1 MFMQSPSVLAQV
13 LQPDSTLSQRLES
26 LHHNLLD
33 QVPVVERIACALY
46 DGSTGELKTFINS
59 TRSGVPIKAYNYP
72 ISASKSLSQIMQTGK
87 ARVIDQIQQQVTG
100 NAEHSRWLL
109 QQGYQSSYTV
119 PMYDAGGFMGLIFF
133 DSLHS
138 HAFTEAVQRDLL
150 VYATLINLTVSSE
163 LAAIQSVIGSAH
175 VARDFANLRDFETGA
190 HLERMAQYAEM
201 IARELAETFGL
212 TDENIA
218 HIRLF
223 APLHDI
229 GKIGIPDS
237 ILLKPGRL
245 DHDEREI
252 MKSHVALGAQMIDK
266 IVSDFNL
273 AHMPDTRMM
282 RNVVACHHEFMDGS
296 GYPAGLKGE
305 AVPVEARI
313 ITVSDIFDALTSKRP
328 YKREWSVEDAASELH
343 RMTAEGKLD
352 SRCVEAL
359 LKDRE
364 RVQRIIDTHVD
375 PE

>member
-1 MFMQSPSVLAQV
+1 MSEQTSEILARV
-13 LQPDSTLSQRLES
+13 LQSSSTLSQRLEG
-26 LHHNLLD
+26 LHRGMLD
-33 QVPVVERIACALY
+33 QVLVVERISCALY
-46 DGSTGELKTFINS
+46 DPGSGELKTFIS
-59 TRSGVPIKAYNYP
+59 SDRIGVPIKAYNYP
-72 ISASKSLSQIMQTGK
+72 ISASKSLSHIMETGK
-87 ARVIDQIQQQVTG
+87 ARVINEIQQQVSA

-119 PMYDAGGFMGLIFF
+119 PMYGASGFIGLIFF
-133 DSLHS
+133 DSLRS
-138 HAFTEAVQRDLL
+138 HAFTESVQRDLM
-150 VYATLINLTVSSE
+150 VYSTLINLTVSSE
-163 LAAIQSVIGSAH
+163 LSAIQSIIASAH

-190 HLERMAQYAEM
+190 HLERMAQYAEL
-201 IARELAETFGL
+201 IARELAEPFSL
-212 TDENIA
+212 SDENIA

-229 GKIGIPDS
+229 GKIGIPDR

-245 DHDEREI
+245 EADEREI
-252 MKSHVALGAQMIDK
+252 MKSHVVLGAQMIDK
-266 IVSDFNL
+266 ILADFSL
-273 AHMPDTRMM
+273 AHMPGTSMM

-328 YKREWSVEDAASELH
+328 YKREWSVEDAADELR

-352 SRCVEAL
+352 GRCVEAL
-359 LKDRE
+359 LKDRN

>member
-1 MFMQSPSVLAQV
+1 MSQQIPGILAQV
-13 LQPDSTLSQRLES
+13 LQPGSTLSQRLEG

-33 QVPVVERIACALY
+33 QVPVVERIACALF
-46 DGSTGELKTFINS
+46 DPGSGELKTFINS

-72 ISASKSLSQIMQTGK
+72 ISASKSLSQIMETGK
-87 ARVIDQIQQQVTG
+87 ARVIDEIQQQVTA

-119 PMYDAGGFMGLIFF
+119 PMYGANGFLGLIFF
-133 DSLHS
+133 DSLRS
-138 HAFTEAVQRDLL
+138 HAFTKLVQRDLM
-150 VYATLINLTVSSE
+150 VYSTLINLTVSSE
-163 LAAIQSVIGSAH
+163 LSAIQSIIASAH

-190 HLERMAQYAEM
+190 HLERMAQYAEL
-201 IARELAETFGL
+201 IARELAETFSL
-212 TDENIA
+212 SDENIA

-229 GKIGIPDS
+229 GKIGIPDR

-245 DHDEREI
+245 EPDEREI
-252 MKSHVALGAQMIDK
+252 MKSHVVLGAQMIDK
-266 IVSDFNL
+266 ILADFNL
-273 AHMPDTRMM
+273 AHMPDTGMM

-305 AVPVEARI
+305 VIPVEARI

-328 YKREWSVEDAASELH
+328 YKREWSVEDAADELR

-352 SRCVEAL
+352 GRCVEAL
-359 LKDRE
+359 LKDRN

>member
-1 MFMQSPSVLAQV
+1 MNQHISGILKQV
-13 LQPDSTLSQRLES
+13 LQPSSSLSQRLED

-46 DGSTGELKTFINS
+46 DPGNGELKTFIDS
-59 TRSGVPIKAYNYP
+59 TRSGVPIRTYNFP
-72 ISASKSLSQIMQTGK
+72 ISASKSLSQIMETGK
-87 ARVIDQIQQQVTG
+87 ARIIDKIQEQVSA

-119 PMYDAGGFMGLIFF
+119 PMYGTNGFLGLIFF
-133 DSLHS
+133 DSLRS
-138 HAFTEAVQRDLL
+138 HAFTEWVRRDLM
-150 VYATLINLTVSSE
+150 VYSTLINLTISSE

-190 HLERMAQYAEM
+190 HLERMAQYAEL
-201 IARELAETFGL
+201 IAREVAETFSL
-212 TDENIA
+212 SDENIA

-229 GKIGIPDS
+229 GKIGIPDR

-245 DHDEREI
+245 EADEREI
-252 MKSHVALGAQMIDK
+252 MKSHVELGAQMIDK
-266 IVSDFNL
+266 ILADFNL
-273 AHMPDTRMM
+273 IHMPDTSIM

-328 YKREWSVEDAASELH
+328 YKREWSVEDAAAELR

-352 SRCVEAL
+352 GRCVEAL
-359 LKDRE
+359 LKDRN

>member
-1 MFMQSPSVLAQV
+1 MFNSSASILFQV
-13 LQPDSTLSQRLES
+13 LQPDNTLSQRLS
-26 LHHNLLD
+26 GLHQNLLE
-33 QVPVVERIACALY
+33 QVPAIERISCALY
-46 DGSTGELKTFINS
+46 DTASGELKTFINS

-72 ISASKSLSQIMQTGK
+72 IRASKSLSEIMRTGK
-87 ARVIDQIQQQVTG
+87 ARVIDEIQQQVSA

-119 PMYDAGGFMGLIFF
+119 PMYDASGFMGLIFF
-133 DSLHS
+133 DSQRS
-138 HAFTEAVQRDLL
+138 HAFSETVQRDLL
-150 VYATLINLTVSSE
+150 VYSTLINLTVSSE
-163 LAAIQSVIGSAH
+163 LAAIQSVIASAH

-201 IARELAETFGL
+201 IARELAGTFGL
-212 TDENIA
+212 SDENIA

-229 GKIGIPDS
+229 GKIGIPDN

-245 DHDEREI
+245 EPAEREI

-266 IVSDFNL
+266 IVADFNL
-273 AHMPDTRMM
+273 AHMQDTHMM
-282 RNVVACHHEFMDGS
+282 RNIVACHHEFMDGS

-328 YKREWSVEDAASELH
+328 YKREWSVEEAAAELR
-343 RMTAEGKLD
+343 RMSAEGKLD
-352 SRCVEAL
+352 VRCVEAL
-359 LKDRE
+359 LKDRA
-364 RVQRIIDTHVD
+364 RVQTIIDTHQD

>member
-1 MFMQSPSVLAQV
+1 MFKPSPSILAQV
-13 LQPDSTLSQRLES
+13 LQPDSTLSQRLSS
-26 LHHNLLD
+26 LHLNLLD
-33 QVPVVERIACALY
+33 QVPAVERIACALY

-59 TRSGVPIKAYNYP
+59 NRSGVPIQAYHYP
-72 ISASKSLSQIMQTGK
+72 ISASRSLGHIMETGK
-87 ARVIDQIQQQVTG
+87 ARVIDQIQHQVSA

-119 PMYDAGGFMGLIFF
+119 PMYDAGGFVGLIFF
-133 DSLHS
+133 DSLRS

-150 VYATLINLTVSSE
+150 VYSTLINLTVSAE
-163 LAAIQSVIGSAH
+163 LAAIQSIIGSAH

-201 IARELAETFGL
+201 IARELATTFGL

-245 DHDEREI
+245 DVQEREI

-266 IVSDFNL
+266 IVADFNL
-273 AHMPDTRMM
+273 GHMPDTRMM

-296 GYPAGLKGE
+296 GYPAGLKGD

-328 YKREWSVEDAASELH
+328 YKREWSVEDAAAELR

-352 SRCVEAL
+352 ERCVEAL